1 MPYEI
6 IIKHAADRVL
16 RRLTP
21 AERLRITG
29 KIDLLG
35 LNPDDPKLD
44 IKRSQGENF
53 YRLRVGDWRV
63 IFDRQDV
70 VKIITIEKN

>member
-1 MPYEI
+1 M
-6 IIKHAADRVL
+6 
-16 RRLTP
+16 
-21 AERLRITG
+21 TG

-35 LNPDDPKLD
+35 LNPDEPKLD
-44 IKRSQGENF
+44 IKRPQGENF

-70 VKIITIEKN
+70 VKVITIEKN